1 MKVSRLLDY
10 LRFGELSD
18 LAVSDISV
26 QANLDKIFTYI
37 NRGLKKVNSELN
49 ILEEEAAFTVTT
61 GVYTYEITDPLIL
74 RVTAVYDQAGVELP
88 LDVEGDPRS
97 VFTSSYNKISFVGH
111 RDDPNNKVTALSVI
125 YLKDFSEITAVTDEI
140 SISDFAE
147 EIIKLTGTDQK
158 VIYKDLPVNDPKQ
171 RQPDI
176 TKARKILGWEP
187 KIDRAEGLKITY
199 AYFKSLST
207 EELNKKEHNNFDKY
221 VK

>member
-49 ILEEEAAFTVTT
+49 ILEEEAAFAVTT

-140 SISDFAE
+140 SISDGIME
-147 EIIKLTGTDQK
+147 VLTNYVAYLAHGS
-158 VIYKDLPVNDPKQ
+158 VNMSEGGAASKYQ
-171 RQPDI
+171 TQYEVELG
-176 TKARKILGWEP
+176 KARKFGY
-187 KIDRAEGLKITY
+187 KAQM
-199 AYFKSLST
+199 FNSV
-207 EELNKKEHNNFDKY
+207 DKLRERGFA
-221 VK
+221 

>member
-61 GVYTYEITDPLIL
+61 GVYTYEIADPLIL

-140 SISDFAE
+140 SISDGIME
-147 EIIKLTGTDQK
+147 VLTNYVAYLAHGS
-158 VIYKDLPVNDPKQ
+158 VNMSEGGAASKYQ
-171 RQPDI
+171 TQYEVELG
-176 TKARKILGWEP
+176 KARKFGY
-187 KIDRAEGLKITY
+187 KAQM
-199 AYFKSLST
+199 FNSV
-207 EELNKKEHNNFDKY
+207 DKLRERGFA
-221 VK
+221 

>member
-140 SISDFAE
+140 SISDGIME
-147 EIIKLTGTDQK
+147 VLTNYVAYLAHGS
-158 VIYKDLPVNDPKQ
+158 VNMSEGGAASKYQ
-171 RQPDI
+171 TQYEVELG
-176 TKARKILGWEP
+176 KARKFGY
-187 KIDRAEGLKITY
+187 KAQM
-199 AYFKSLST
+199 FNSV
-207 EELNKKEHNNFDKY
+207 DKLRERGFA
-221 VK
+221 

>member
-26 QANLDKIFTYI
+26 QANLDKIFSYV

-49 ILEEEAAFTVTT
+49 ILEQEAAFAVTT

-74 RVTAVYDQAGVELP
+74 RVTAVYDQDGTELP

-111 RDDPNNKVTALSVI
+111 RDDPNNKVTSISVI
-125 YLKDFSEITAVTDEI
+125 YLKDFSEITDVTDEI
-140 SISDFAE
+140 AISDGIME
-147 EIIKLTGTDQK
+147 VLTNYVAYLAHGS
-158 VIYKDLPVNDPKQ
+158 VNMSEGGAASKYQ
-171 RQPDI
+171 TQYEVELG
-176 TKARKILGWEP
+176 KARKFGY
-187 KIDRAEGLKITY
+187 KAQM
-199 AYFKSLST
+199 FNSV
-207 EELNKKEHNNFDKY
+207 DKLRERGFA
-221 VK
+221 